1 MTKPVETELQK
12 TLRLRALRTSRDNA
26 ILAAA
31 NARRAAVAA
40 HAEQMFDQLAAETSR
55 LARANE
61 APELVL
67 GTAVN
72 AMRALTIA
80 NRNRRPLRRR

>member
-1 MTKPVETELQK
+1 MTKTETDLEK
-12 TLRLRALRTSRDNA
+12 TLRLRALRTNRDNA
-26 ILAAA
+26 ILTVT

-40 HAEQMFDQLAAETSR
+40 HAERMFDHLAAEASR
-55 LARANE
+55 LARANAE
-61 APELVL
+61 HELVM

-80 NRNRRPLRRR
+80 NRNRKPLRRR